1 VTIAVN
7 DAPPTSVTYSSTS
20 PFTLTKD
27 VAMTTATPTSSGGTV
42 VSWSITPT
50 LPAGLSFD
58 TSTGAISGTPT
69 AITSSATYT
78 VTASNEG
85 GSGTTTVTIVVND
98 AAPSSLTYYPSSFNL
113 AKDTAMTAVTPTSSG
128 GAITSWSISPSL
140 PAGLSFDTSTGAI
153 SGTPTVIT
161 AYASYTIT
169 ASNTGGS
176 DTATV
181 TIIVN
186 DAAPSSIAYSGSPF
200 TLTKGVAMTST
211 TPTASGGTVNFWSI
225 SPTLPTGLS
234 FDTSTGTISGTPADV
249 SSSATYTVTATN
261 AGGSDTAS
269 VTIQV
274 NDVAPSSVAYSPSF
288 LTLTK
293 DTAMI
298 TSTPTSSGGTV
309 VSWSISPSLTAGLTF
324 DTSTGAV
331 SGTPTLTST
340 AITYTVTA
348 TNSGGGATTTVTILV
363 NDAAPSSVTY
373 SPSSHT
379 LTKDVAMTTVTPT
392 ASGGA
397 VTSWSVTPS
406 LPAGLS
412 LDSSTGAI
420 SGTPTAVTST
430 ATYTVSATNAG
441 GTGTTTVTIEVNDVA
456 PYAVSYSGTPFTLTK
471 GTALTTVTPTAS
483 GGAVDSWSVTPALPS
498 GLSLDTSTGALSGTP
513 ALVSSSTIY
522 TITATNTGGSDTA
535 TVTIIVNDVIP
546 SSIAYSGNP
555 FTLTKDIAMT
565 ASTPTSSGGD
575 VVTWQISPSLPAG
588 LLFDT
593 STGEISGT
601 PTAITSSATY
611 TVTATNTG
619 GSATTT
625 VTIVVNDAAPSS
637 VAFSGNPFSLT
648 KDVTMTT
655 ATPTASGG
663 VITSWSITPTL
674 PAGLSFD
681 SSTGAISGTPTTITS
696 SATYTVTA
704 TNTGG
709 SDSVTITIEVKDVVP
724 SSITYNPSSFTL
736 IKDSSMTAVTP
747 TSSGGTVISWAVSP
761 SLPAGL
767 ALDSSTG
774 EISGTPTAITAYGTY
789 TITASNT
796 GGSATASITI
806 LVNDAAPSSL
816 AYSASPFTLTKGSAM
831 TSATPTFSGGTPTF
845 WAISPTLPAGLAFDT
860 STGTLSGTP
869 TAVSSSATYTL
880 TATNAGGSDS
890 TTFTLQVNDIPP
902 SSVSYSPSFF
912 SLANGTT
919 MTAATPSTTGGAVT
933 SWTISPTLPAG
944 LTLSTTTGVISGTP
958 TTTSSATV
966 YTVTATN
973 SGGGATTTLT
983 LLVNVAPPS
992 SVSYSP
998 SSFTLTI
1005 NNAMTAVTPTA
1016 NGGEITSWSI
1026 TPTLP
1031 AGLSFDTST
1040 GAISG
1045 TPTTV
1050 SPSTSYTITATN
1062 PGGSDTA
1069 TVTIQVNDVTPY
1081 SIVYSGTPFTLTKGT
1096 AMTSVTPTNSGGSVD
1111 TWSITPALPLGL
1123 SLDTS
1128 TGTLSG
1134 TPTVLT
1140 SSTTYTI
1147 TAVNTGGSSTATV
1160 SIVINDVIPSAITYS
1175 GNPFTLTKDTAMTT
1189 STPTSSGGTVT
1200 GWSITPVLPAGLSF
1214 DTSTGAISGTPT
1226 AITSSAAYTVTA
1238 TNTGGSATDTVTI
1251 VVNDVIPSSLDYSG
1265 SPFTLT
1271 VGTTMT
1277 ANTPTSN
1284 GGAITS
1290 WTVSP
1295 TLPAGLA
1302 LDSST
1307 GEISGTPTAITSSA
1321 TYTVTASNTGGSDS
1335 VVITLVVNDVIPS
1348 SVVYGGS
1355 PYVLTNNSI
1364 MTADTPTSSGGTV
1377 VSWAISPSLP
1387 AGLTLDSSTGEI
1399 SGTPTELSSL
1409 TTYTVTATN
1418 SGGISTAT
1426 ITIVVND
1433 VVPTVS
1439 YSPDDLSMTNNTV
1452 SNDLPLAPALTG
1464 AGEIVSWTVSP
1475 ALPSGLAFD
1484 TTTGTISGTATELL
1498 ARSMFTITGTNT
1510 GGTATVYINLTIVD
1524 QVPTIAYSPDDLSMT
1539 NNTVSSDLPLAPTLT
1554 GAGEIVSWTISP
1566 ALPSGLAFDT
1576 STGNIS
1582 GTATELLARSM
1593 FTITGTNTGGTS
1605 TAYINLT
1612 VVDELPTIAYSPDDL
1627 SMTNNTVSSDLPLAP
1642 SLTGAGEIVS
1652 WTISPTLPNGLAFD
1666 TSTGVLSGTPI
1677 ELFDRTM
1684 FTVNATNT
1692 GGTATAYINI
1702 TVIDV
1707 VPSVAYS
1714 PDDLSMTNNTVSSDL
1729 PLEPTLTGAGEI
1741 VTWTISPALPSGLAF
1756 DTSTGTISG
1765 TATELLARS
1774 MFVINGTNSGGT
1786 ATTYVNI
1793 TVIDVV
1799 PNVAYSPDDLS
1810 MINNTVS
1817 NDLPLAPTLTG
1828 AGEVVS
1834 WTISPALPNGLA
1846 FDTSTGVLSG
1856 TPIELFDRTMFTVN
1870 ATNSGGTATAYIN
1883 ITVLDSVPIVEYV
1896 PSDFELL
1903 SNSSV
1908 VDMVP
1913 LSTGGAVLQ
1922 WSITPELSAGLS
1934 FDNSTG
1940 RISGVPV
1947 EITSQT
1953 LYIITASND
1962 DGSMMVYVN
1971 ITVEDTVYDT
1981 TAGPIYMLDNSTIK
1995 AIAPISTISGSQ
2007 FEIHPALPQGLMFN
2021 ESNGTIYG
2029 TPTEVIGL
2037 TNFTIYSN
2045 SSLFNDSFTVQLQ
2058 VLADTDGDSM
2068 PDQLPENYNSTG
2080 GLIEDMDDDG
2090 DGFTDADEG
2099 DCLSD
2104 SLDSNSVPLDLDGD
2118 NMCDALD
2125 DDIDGDGLLNSVEDN
2140 TGNYTSVNSTGTDP
2154 LNADTDDDGICDGPT
2169 AVNGTC
2175 TLGPDA
2181 FPNDDSA
2188 SIDTDG
2194 DGMPDELIGNSTS
2207 TPPLVEDT
2215 DDDGDSVLDVDDAFP
2230 LDASESVDTDGDG
2243 TGDNE
2248 DTDDDGDSILDVNDA
2263 FPLDEN
2269 ESIDT
2274 DGDGT
2279 GDNEDTD
2286 DDDDGWSDVN
2296 ESACGTD
2303 ALSNVSTPVDTDSDL
2318 ICDSLDELSDL
2329 PFNLTYPS
2337 NNLTLIIGEEMTPL
2351 LPNITGAGE
2360 VSTWELEGELPDG
2373 LIFGW
2378 SPARDAQ
2385 LDGSIRG
2392 TPTVEWDLTTYTIWG
2407 NNSGYSQSYI
2417 VTLGVEKPELTPDS
2431 DNDSNDS
2438 DSNSMYALCCLPLL
2452 LLLLLAFLLRRKRSV
2467 LLDAEPEH
2475 TTSKPKCKSGSGTRE
2490 DPFVVTPLANVT
2502 SGSLV
2507 FSKEAFTTK
2516 EVEPSGAYDARDE
2529 YNSDNEGRF
2538 KVVNHHIEADE
2549 LEDDDVSLARQLI
2562 SDEDGVLKYRL
2573 AFDDRDVPS
2582 DASESYETLF
2592 KVGNGSVYF
2601 KWAVEIASDKKSK
2614 DKSKKKAK
2622 VAAKVDKETLDK
2634 AQIIADATGRTVE
2647 SIVEDLEDDGIVNL
2661 SNESNE
2667 QAEADAKA
2675 TKEAKAKA
2683 EADAKAAKEAKAK
2696 AEADAKDAKDAKAQA
2711 EADAKAA
2718 KDVKAKAEADAKAA
2732 KDVKAKA
2739 EADAK
2744 AAKEAKAKEAK
2755 AKAEAEAKAAADA
2768 AKKQAAKKPATQDV
2782 KKQEELERVKSR
2794 ADTIDFKTLGKA
2806 TTSTL
2811 KTEVQKGAT
2820 TLQVSDASEFEDA
2833 GSAAITD
2840 ESGSSVISWTGKDGN
2855 ALTGVKGVT
2864 RVFGTAT
2871 VVTVKDDLQVIKGI
2885 GPFIEEKLNALGIT
2899 TYRQIANMDS
2909 KLETQVNEAI
2919 EFFPGRVKRDQWA
2932 NQAKILLGEDI
2943 KLDEK
2948 ALQQAEELER
2958 ISKKAESIDFATLG
2972 VATLDEKDDLQT
2984 IKGIGPFIE
2993 EKLNALGIYTFEQVG
3008 NMTPDIET
3016 QVNKAIEFFP
3026 GRVKRDEWA
3035 KQARE
3040 LHSNKK

>member
-1 VTIAVN
+1 
-7 DAPPTSVTYSSTS
+7 
-20 PFTLTKD
+20 
-27 VAMTTATPTSSGGTV
+27 
-42 VSWSITPT
+42 
-50 LPAGLSFD
+50 
-58 TSTGAISGTPT
+58 
-69 AITSSATYT
+69 
-78 VTASNEG
+78 
-85 GSGTTTVTIVVND
+85 
-98 AAPSSLTYYPSSFNL
+98 
-113 AKDTAMTAVTPTSSG
+113 
-128 GAITSWSISPSL
+128 
-140 PAGLSFDTSTGAI
+140 
-153 SGTPTVIT
+153 
-161 AYASYTIT
+161 
-169 ASNTGGS
+169 
-176 DTATV
+176 
-181 TIIVN
+181 
-186 DAAPSSIAYSGSPF
+186 
-200 TLTKGVAMTST
+200 
-211 TPTASGGTVNFWSI
+211 
-225 SPTLPTGLS
+225 
-234 FDTSTGTISGTPADV
+234 
-249 SSSATYTVTATN
+249 
-261 AGGSDTAS
+261 
-269 VTIQV
+269 
-274 NDVAPSSVAYSPSF
+274 
-288 LTLTK
+288 
-293 DTAMI
+293 
-298 TSTPTSSGGTV
+298 
-309 VSWSISPSLTAGLTF
+309 
-324 DTSTGAV
+324 
-331 SGTPTLTST
+331 
-340 AITYTVTA
+340 
-348 TNSGGGATTTVTILV
+348 
-363 NDAAPSSVTY
+363 
-373 SPSSHT
+373 
-379 LTKDVAMTTVTPT
+379 
-392 ASGGA
+392 
-397 VTSWSVTPS
+397 
-406 LPAGLS
+406 
-412 LDSSTGAI
+412 
-420 SGTPTAVTST
+420 
-430 ATYTVSATNAG
+430 
-441 GTGTTTVTIEVNDVA
+441 
-456 PYAVSYSGTPFTLTK
+456 
-471 GTALTTVTPTAS
+471 
-483 GGAVDSWSVTPALPS
+483 
-498 GLSLDTSTGALSGTP
+498 
-513 ALVSSSTIY
+513 
-522 TITATNTGGSDTA
+522 
-535 TVTIIVNDVIP
+535 
-546 SSIAYSGNP
+546 
-555 FTLTKDIAMT
+555 
-565 ASTPTSSGGD
+565 
-575 VVTWQISPSLPAG
+575 
-588 LLFDT
+588 
-593 STGEISGT
+593 
-601 PTAITSSATY
+601 
-611 TVTATNTG
+611 
-619 GSATTT
+619 
-625 VTIVVNDAAPSS
+625 
-637 VAFSGNPFSLT
+637 
-648 KDVTMTT
+648 
-655 ATPTASGG
+655 
-663 VITSWSITPTL
+663 
-674 PAGLSFD
+674 
-681 SSTGAISGTPTTITS
+681 
-696 SATYTVTA
+696 
-704 TNTGG
+704 
-709 SDSVTITIEVKDVVP
+709 
-724 SSITYNPSSFTL
+724 
-736 IKDSSMTAVTP
+736 
-747 TSSGGTVISWAVSP
+747 
-761 SLPAGL
+761 
-767 ALDSSTG
+767 
-774 EISGTPTAITAYGTY
+774 
-789 TITASNT
+789 
-796 GGSATASITI
+796 
-806 LVNDAAPSSL
+806 
-816 AYSASPFTLTKGSAM
+816 
-831 TSATPTFSGGTPTF
+831 
-845 WAISPTLPAGLAFDT
+845 
-860 STGTLSGTP
+860 
-869 TAVSSSATYTL
+869 
-880 TATNAGGSDS
+880 
-890 TTFTLQVNDIPP
+890 
-902 SSVSYSPSFF
+902 
-912 SLANGTT
+912 
-919 MTAATPSTTGGAVT
+919 
-933 SWTISPTLPAG
+933 
-944 LTLSTTTGVISGTP
+944 
-958 TTTSSATV
+958 
-966 YTVTATN
+966 
-973 SGGGATTTLT
+973 
-983 LLVNVAPPS
+983 
-992 SVSYSP
+992 
-998 SSFTLTI
+998 
-1005 NNAMTAVTPTA
+1005 
-1016 NGGEITSWSI
+1016 
-1026 TPTLP
+1026 
-1031 AGLSFDTST
+1031 
-1040 GAISG
+1040 
-1045 TPTTV
+1045 
-1050 SPSTSYTITATN
+1050 
-1062 PGGSDTA
+1062 
-1069 TVTIQVNDVTPY
+1069 VTIQVNDVTPY

-1096 AMTSVTPTNSGGSVD
+1096 AMTSVTPTNSGGTVD

-1134 TPTVLT
+1134 TPTVIST
-1140 SSTTYTI
+1140 SATYTI
-1147 TAVNTGGSSTATV
+1147 TAENTGGSSTVTV

-1189 STPTSSGGTVT
+1189 STPTTSGGNVT

-1226 AITSSAAYTVTA
+1226 AITSSAGYTVTA
-1238 TNTGGSATDTVTI
+1238 TNTGGSATTTVTI
-1251 VVNDVIPSSLDYSG
+1251 VVNDIIPSSLDYSG

-1271 VGTTMT
+1271 VGTAMT

-1284 GGAITS
+1284 GGAVTS

-1307 GEISGTPTAITSSA
+1307 GEISGTPTTITSSA

-1377 VSWAISPSLP
+1377 VSWTISPSLP

-1409 TTYTVTATN
+1409 TVYTVTATN
-1418 SGGISTAT
+1418 SGGTSTAT

-1452 SNDLPLAPALTG
+1452 SSDLPLAPALTG

-1475 ALPSGLAFD
+1475 ALPSGLSFD
-1484 TTTGTISGTATELL
+1484 TSTGTISGTATEML
-1498 ARSMFTITGTNT
+1498 ARSMFTINGTNT

-1524 QVPTIAYSPDDLSMT
+1524 QVPTIAYSPDDVSVT
-1539 NNTVSSDLPLAPTLT
+1539 NNTASSDLPLAPTLT

-1729 PLEPTLTGAGEI
+1729 PLEPTLTGAGEL

-1828 AGEVVS
+1828 AGEIIS
-1834 WTISPALPNGLA
+1834 WTISPALPNGLS

-1856 TPIELFDRTMFTVN
+1856 TPIELFNRTMFTVN
-1870 ATNSGGTATAYIN
+1870 ATNSGGTVTAYIN

-1896 PSDFELL
+1896 SSDIELL

-1913 LSTGGAVLQ
+1913 LSTGGTVLQ

-1934 FDNSTG
+1934 FDTSTG

-1953 LYIITASND
+1953 LYTITASND

-1981 TAGPIYMLDNSTIK
+1981 TAGPIYMLDNSTIN

-2007 FEIHPALPQGLMFN
+2007 FEIHPELPQGLMFG

-2045 SSLFNDSFTVQLQ
+2045 SSLFNDSFIVQLQ

-2068 PDQLPENYNSTG
+2068 PDQLPENYNATG
-2080 GLIEDMDDDG
+2080 DLVEDLDDDG

-2118 NMCDALD
+2118 SVCDALD

-2169 AVNGTC
+2169 AINGTC
-2175 TLGPDA
+2175 TMGPDA
-2181 FPNDDSA
+2181 FPNDKSA

-2194 DGMPDELIGNSTS
+2194 DGMPDELNGTSTS

-2303 ALSNVSTPVDTDSDL
+2303 ALSNASTPVDTDSDL

-2337 NNLTLIIGEEMTPL
+2337 NNLTLILGVEMTPL

-2360 VSTWELEGELPDG
+2360 VETWELEGELPDG

-2438 DSNSMYALCCLPLL
+2438 DSNSTYVLCCLPLL
-2452 LLLLLAFLLRRKRSV
+2452 LLLLLAFLLRRKKSV

-2490 DPFVVTPLANVT
+2490 NPFVVTPVANVT
-2502 SGSLV
+2502 SGSFV

-2614 DKSKKKAK
+2614 NKSKKKAK

-2675 TKEAKAKA
+2675 AKEAKAKA
-2683 EADAKAAKEAKAK
+2683 EADAKDAKEAKAK

-2718 KDVKAKAEADAKAA
+2718 KEVKAKAEADVKAAKDAEAKAKAEADAKAA
-2732 KDVKAKA
+2732 KKAKAEA

-2744 AAKEAKAKEAK
+2744 AAKEAKEKAEADAKAAKEIQAQAEADTKAANEAK
-2755 AKAEAEAKAAADA
+2755 AKAEAEAKAAAEA

-2820 TLQVSDASEFEDA
+2820 TLQVSDASKFEDT